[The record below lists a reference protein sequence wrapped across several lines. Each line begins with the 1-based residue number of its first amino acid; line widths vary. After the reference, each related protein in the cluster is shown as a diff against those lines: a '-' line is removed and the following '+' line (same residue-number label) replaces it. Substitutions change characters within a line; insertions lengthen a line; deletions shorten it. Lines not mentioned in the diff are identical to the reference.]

1 MANVLATVIL
11 QHDPSLAQ
19 TGVHCKRI
27 SGKDANPLVDN
38 RLVLISRW
46 VFLLVSF
53 LGVAVPSIAQWTT
66 FNHDP
71 QRTGWASEET
81 KLTQQSVPDL
91 DLKWSVHVENT
102 SLALDALTAPVVAR
116 GVVTESG
123 TRSVVYVA
131 GSSNHIFA
139 MDVTTG
145 AMVWQRTFP
154 TYVNAKDDSFF
165 LCPNAINA
173 TPVIDRKQNEIFVL
187 ALDGR
192 LYGLDLGSGAIR
204 FGPAQLVPPMAKAWS
219 LNLQNGFVFT
229 TTSQFCGGDPAGVYS
244 VRVDSGRQRVSYETV
259 IRGGSG
265 AGLWNRGGTAIS
277 GDGTVYVSSGDG
289 PFDPGAGEF
298 GSTFLAFHSPTLEIA
313 DYFSPMDWTELNTKD
328 LDLPSGGLALF
339 EYRDHNLL
347 VGGGKDARVYLLNA
361 DALGSKDH
369 VTPLFI
375 SERMGNDQRT
385 LEAKGFWGSPAVW
398 RDEAGEVWVFEP
410 LWGEPSAAAR
420 ALGGSNGP
428 APNGAIVALRTES
441 DANGQVRLKPMW
453 ISGDVNLPDAPVVA
467 NGVVFVVGTGENP
480 KQVHEMR
487 TEFKS
492 QQDWK
497 QNLLTTEER
506 GNGTH
511 PQTLFALDAKTGK
524 VLYRNNSSMKS
535 WNHFGGL
542 AIDDGRIFAVDHGSN
557 VYCFGLKSR

>member
-1 MANVLATVIL
+1 MFRCV
-11 QHDPSLAQ
+11 SLLF
-19 TGVHCKRI
+19 
-27 SGKDANPLVDN
+27 S
-38 RLVLISRW
+38 
-46 VFLLVSF
+46 LVSI
-53 LGVAVPSIAQWTT
+53 AVPSIAQWPT

-71 QRTGWASEET
+71 QRTGWAKEET
-81 KLTQQSVPDL
+81 KLTPQSVRDL
-91 DLKWSVHVENT
+91 ELKWSAHVENIA
-102 SLALDALTAPVVAR
+102 LALDALTVPLVAR

-139 MDVTTG
+139 MDATTG
-145 AMVWQRTFP
+145 AMLWQRTFP
-154 TYVNAKDDSFF
+154 SYVKSKDDSFF

-173 TPVIDRKQNEIFVL
+173 NPVIDRKQNLIFAL
-187 ALDGR
+187 AVDGR
-192 LYGLDLGSGAIR
+192 LYGLDLGSGAVR

-229 TTSQFCGGDPAGVYS
+229 TTSQFCGGDPAGIYS
-244 VRVDSGRQRVSYETV
+244 VQVDGGRQRVSYETA
-259 IRGGSG
+259 IRAGSG
-265 AGLWNRGGTAIS
+265 AGMWNRGGTAIS
-277 GDGTVYVSSGDG
+277 DDGRVYVTTGDG
-289 PFDPGAGEF
+289 PFDPSVGEY
-298 GSTFLAFHSPTLEIA
+298 GSAFLAFHSPTLSIT
-313 DYFSPMDWTELNTKD
+313 DYFSPMDWKELNMKD

-339 EYRDHNLL
+339 GYHDYNLL

-361 DALGSKDH
+361 DGLGNKDH
-369 VTPLFI
+369 GTPLFV
-375 SERMGNDQRT
+375 SDRMGNDERT

-398 RDEAGEVWVFEP
+398 RDQAGEVWVFEP
-410 LWGEPSAAAR
+410 LWGEPSEAAR
-420 ALGGSNGP
+420 TVGQSNGP
-428 APNGAIVALRTES
+428 APNGAIVALRTERDTS
-441 DANGQVRLKPMW
+441 GHVRLIPMW

-467 NGVVFVVGTGENP
+467 NGVVFVLGTGENP

-492 QQDWK
+492 EQDWK

-511 PQTLFALDAKTGK
+511 PQTLLALDAKTGK

-542 AIDDGRIFAVDHGSN
+542 AIDDGRIFAVDHDSN
-557 VYCFGLKSR
+557 VYCFGLKSK